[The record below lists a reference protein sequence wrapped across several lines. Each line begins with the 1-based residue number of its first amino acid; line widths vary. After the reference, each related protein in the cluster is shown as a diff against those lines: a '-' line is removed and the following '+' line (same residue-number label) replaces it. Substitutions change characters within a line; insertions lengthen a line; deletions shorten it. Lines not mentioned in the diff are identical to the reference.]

1 MPLVELQKYL
11 MLRRSEPRTANNAK
25 TNAIV
30 NDDPFA
36 INNNTVTQIVN
47 ADCDKQQMAE
57 HRMAS
62 HVPFPVRHRVHKP

>member
-1 MPLVELQKYL
+1 M
-11 MLRRSEPRTANNAK
+11 T
-25 TNAIV
+25 I
-30 NDDPFA
+30 PFA

-57 HRMAS
+57 HRMVS